1 MTIYDGSARELA
13 CDLFDRGLGYR
24 VVAGRMPMVSRISM
38 TGQIDGE
45 AEICGGADVVGWV
58 EIGASL
64 VRRRILL
71 LWDALYC
78 RREPCSIATEKD
90 RPIAECARWR
100 PYRAQRMNELDE
112 VEFMLL
118 IEAVELLR
126 VMGELVGEDGED
138 VEIRARPS
146 QRRDGVKDAGHGALA
161 ARVRSQ
167 PVVHLGVAV
176 DGDAYEEVM
185 LSEKC
190 RPGVVDNVAV
200 RLNGE
205 VDRLPGAVL
214 VDVGAERPEEIESR
228 TRGFAALERKGHLGI
243 VSKPK
248 SAVDDCLIGCCIH
261 DAMFG
266 VSRCSATSA

>member
-13 CDLFDRGLGYR
+13 CDLFDCGLGYR

-58 EIGASL
+58 EIGALL

-112 VEFMLL
+112 VEFVLL

-126 VMGELVGEDGED
+126 VTGELVGEDGED

-161 ARVRSQ
+161 ARVRPQ

-190 RPGVVDNVAV
+190 RQ
-200 RLNGE
+200 
-205 VDRLPGAVL
+205 
-214 VDVGAERPEEIESR
+214 
-228 TRGFAALERKGHLGI
+228 
-243 VSKPK
+243 VS
-248 SAVDDCLIGCCIH
+248 SI
-261 DAMFG
+261 
-266 VSRCSATSA
+266 T

>member
-38 TGQIDGE
+38 TGQIDGK

-100 PYRAQRMNELDE
+100 PYRAQR
-112 VEFMLL
+112 
-118 IEAVELLR
+118 
-126 VMGELVGEDGED
+126 
-138 VEIRARPS
+138 IRGSRGSRNNP
-146 QRRDGVKDAGHGALA
+146 RD
-161 ARVRSQ
+161 S
-167 PVVHLGVAV
+167 
-176 DGDAYEEVM
+176 
-185 LSEKC
+185 SSC
-190 RPGVVDNVAV
+190 
-200 RLNGE
+200 
-205 VDRLPGAVL
+205 
-214 VDVGAERPEEIESR
+214 
-228 TRGFAALERKGHLGI
+228 
-243 VSKPK
+243 
-248 SAVDDCLIGCCIH
+248 
-261 DAMFG
+261 
-266 VSRCSATSA
+266 